1 MYIFDPLGALKAVG
15 NLSSWSTSSFIQLM
29 WKPPFS
35 LNLTTAEP
43 DIVYCVDIFNIVAEE
58 QEKEYL
64 ITNCSVFESRYYFT
78 VDNPDPRDLFQL
90 PSLPGVMWREPG
102 TGHQAKLILH
112 SPLKVSLSMNNEI
125 SYYIVMYA
133 H

>member
-1 MYIFDPLGALKAVG
+1 
-15 NLSSWSTSSFIQLM
+15 M

-78 VDNPDPRDLFQL
+78 VDNPDPRDLFQFTITPRSNVEGARNGT
-90 PSLPGVMWREPG
+90 PSQINTTFSFESKSE
-102 TGHQAKLILH
+102 H
-112 SPLKVSLSMNNEI
+112 E
-125 SYYIVMYA
+125 
-133 H
+133 